1 MRFGL
6 AGRMIKGTQTRQSE
20 LSLATAKHAKLECER
35 HHALLHR
42 TRVAKLRQAAVTAVT
57 IVVETCAARAR
68 ANDHFHCESYD
79 PAAQQTRF
87 SAAMGRS

>member
-6 AGRMIKGTQTRQSE
+6 AGRMIKGPQTRQSE
-20 LSLATAKHAKLECER
+20 LSLTTAKHAKLERE
-35 HHALLHR
+35 HHHTLLR
-42 TRVAKLRQAAVTAVT
+42 RIRAAKFRQAAATAGT
-57 IVVETCAARAR
+57 IIIETCAARAR